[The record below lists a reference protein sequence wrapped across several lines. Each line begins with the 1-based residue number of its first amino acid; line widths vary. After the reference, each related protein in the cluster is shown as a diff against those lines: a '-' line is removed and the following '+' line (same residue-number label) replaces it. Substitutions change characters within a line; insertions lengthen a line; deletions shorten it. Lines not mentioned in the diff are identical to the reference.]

1 MLTNTQHIETQGTS
15 YAAQGEPAKKRGLL
29 SGRTAIAL
37 LILFGLILSVAFPF
51 GLGVV
56 LFVGILAVAGA
67 LTGVGI
73 AFVTLLRELLG
84 KTPAF
89 GYAPTT
95 AYMAGKKMK
104 KKAKEGSP
112 DEEKKDA
119 Q

>member
-1 MLTNTQHIETQGTS
+1 MLTHTQHIETQGTA
-15 YAAQGEPAKKRGLL
+15 YTAPAEPAKKRGLL
-29 SGRTAIAL
+29 SGRTAITLL
-37 LILFGLILSVAFPF
+37 LIVGFIMSVAFPF
-51 GLGVV
+51 GIGVV
-56 LFVGILAVAGA
+56 VFVGILALAGA

-73 AFVTLLRELLG
+73 AFVTLLKELLG

-104 KKAKEGSP
+104 KKAKEGP
-112 DEEKKDA
+112 ADEQKKDV